1 MRLAKSNHSLTSAV
15 IRIYVLM
22 VAPALSYVKTL
33 KSSSTVHAQWDIT
46 ADFVR
51 NEEQYLAKSNYGK
64 TKAASPECINCL
76 TQRLCP
82 CTRSF
87 VMLSLKKDSFG
98 L

>member
-22 VAPALSYVKTL
+22 VAPALSYVTTL
-33 KSSSTVHAQWDIT
+33 KSSSTVHAQRDIT
-46 ADFVR
+46 AGSVT
-51 NEEQYLAKSNYGK
+51 NEEQLLAKRNYGE
-64 TKAASPECINCL
+64 TKGASPECINCL

-87 VMLSLKKDSFG
+87 VMLSLQKDSFG